1 MGNDIGTGRRK
12 TATARVYLKEGSG
25 NIMINGRLPLKYFG
39 RQLLVD
45 DIKKPLVVSNML
57 NHFDILVNTKGGG
70 IVGQAGATRLGIARA
85 LVKIFPEL
93 KNVLRQEKLLT
104 RDPRMKERKKYGL
117 AGARK
122 AFQFSKR

>member
-57 NHFDILVNTKGGG
+57 NYFDIIVNTKGGG

-93 KNVLRQEKLLT
+93 KNILRQEKLLT